1 MGGIVAAETLIAL
14 TTDRVIPVSTTPTAG
29 GGDGPGTSDG
39 NHTAAPDE
47 GDTTPLNSLMFPY
60 IQAVLSFDTPYLGI
74 SPGVVAHGAE
84 THYSTASAALT
95 QLSTLTSLF
104 SAGGNSGNTNTNKS
118 AAGSGDQQR
127 GQAEKQPIAALP
139 AAEAAATASGG
150 SSNSSAVSSSGWGSW
165 GKMALY
171 AGAGAALAG
180 GAAAAYLKRDQLT
193 EGWTWVSSH
202 LEFVGCLARGEE
214 LRRRTAYMARAHEEL
229 GVGFGNLY
237 TRLGRGA
244 VARQQQVA
252 GLGGTNMVGAVMG
265 SQRTFCNLPS
275 RRGGPERIGRWEEA
289 VNDMAADET
298 GAHMCKWCSLSRS
311 PPLFPFVPD
320 PSSSGGGEVPCA
332 DGARCSH
339 VRTQGKSWLRQ
350 ASRRCGA
357 ANHAVDDQR
366 LVRK

>member
-14 TTDRVIPVSTTPTAG
+14 TTDRVIPVSSSTSSG
-29 GGDGPGTSDG
+29 GGSTTTTDG

-84 THYSTASAALT
+84 THYSTATAALT
-95 QLSTLTSLF
+95 QLSALSSLW
-104 SAGGNSGNTNTNKS
+104 SAGNNNNDKK
-118 AAGSGDQQR
+118 D
-127 GQAEKQPIAALP
+127 GQAEKPPVAALP
-139 AAEAAATASGG
+139 AVEAAKEASTGTSS
-150 SSNSSAVSSSGWGSW
+150 SSNNNNNNSSGWGSW

-193 EGWTWVSSH
+193 EGWSWVSSH

-214 LRRRTAYMARAHEEL
+214 LRRRTAYMARAQEEL

-237 TRLGRGA
+237 TRLGQGA

-275 RRGGPERIGRWEEA
+275 RKGGPERTGRWEEA

-298 GAHMCKWCSLSRS
+298 GAHMCKSC
-311 PPLFPFVPD
+311 PLFFPPSNFVLLVLC
-320 PSSSGGGEVPCA
+320 PSPCPAMLGGPPA
-332 DGARCSH
+332 DFRVAWDGCSH
-339 VRTQGKSWLRQ
+339 V
-350 ASRRCGA
+350 
-357 ANHAVDDQR
+357 
-366 LVRK
+366 